1 MSISSDST
9 GGNVELEAA
18 GMVEVLD
25 EDRAPV
31 MGY

>member
-9 GGNVELEAA
+9 GADVEVEAA
-18 GMVEVLD
+18 GMVGVLV
-25 EDRAPV
+25 EGWAPV